1 MPEILLD
8 GRGTGDT
15 VGVTSGNRLMTDS
28 VINETSPTDGTKNNP
43 AWQFDYIVS
52 GIVTGI
58 TTGSAIGS
66 IVQTIGAGSF
76 VQVITY
82 TNNNIVS
89 IGSWS

>member
-28 VINETSPTDGTKNNP
+28 EINETSPIDGTKNNP
-43 AWQFDYIVS
+43 AHNFIYMIS
-52 GIVTGI
+52 GTSEGI

-66 IVQTIGAGSF
+66 EIQFIGVGSSVRTF
-76 VQVITY
+76 TY
-82 TNNNIVS
+82 LNNNITS
-89 IGSWS
+89 IGSWI